1 MTAQPARAELIDT
14 GDRWTRAARIEIDAP
29 AERIFDLI
37 ADPRQHPRF
46 DGSGSVRA
54 SISGPERLALGA
66 HFGMDM
72 RIGFPYRI
80 DNVVVEFEEGRR
92 IAWRHVGRHRWRY
105 ELEPVDERRTVVT
118 ETFDGSTA
126 IFPPALLL
134 MDAYGRNE
142 TAIAKTLVRLK
153 QIAEG
158 GDLPPAADNA

>member
-1 MTAQPARAELIDT
+1 MAEVEYVET
-14 GDRWTRAARIEIDAP
+14 GSPWIISRSTVVHAP
-29 AERIFDLI
+29 ADRIFDIL
-37 ADPRQHPRF
+37 ADPRRHPEF
-46 DGSGSVRA
+46 DGSGTVRDA
-54 SISGPERLALGA
+54 VSGPERLYLGA
-66 HFGMDM
+66 KFGMDM
-72 RIGFPYRI
+72 RIVVPYR
-80 DNVVVEFEEGRR
+80 VSSRVKEFEEGRR

-105 ELEPVDERRTVVT
+105 ELEPVDDRRTVVT

-142 TAIAKTLVRLK
+142 TAIARTLVRLK

>member
-1 MTAQPARAELIDT
+1 MAPRAEIIDT
-14 GDRWTRAARIEIDAP
+14 GERWVRAARIDIDAP
-29 AERIFDLI
+29 AGALFEVL

-46 DGSGSVRA
+46 DGSGSVQA
-54 SISGPERLALGA
+54 SISGPERLSLGA

-80 DNVVVEFEEGRR
+80 DNVVVEFDEGRR

-105 ELEPVDERRTVVT
+105 ELEPIDERRTRVT

-126 IFPPALLL
+126 LFPPALLL

-142 TAIAKTLVRLK
+142 QAIAKTLVRLNAL
-153 QIAEG
+153 AEG
-158 GDLPPAADNA
+158 DSGSTANE

>member
-1 MTAQPARAELIDT
+1 MGPRADIIDT
-14 GDRWTRAARIEIDAP
+14 GNRWTRAASIEIDAP
-29 AERIFDLI
+29 ADVIFGLL

-54 SISGPERLALGA
+54 NISGPERLSLGT

-80 DNVVVEFEEGRR
+80 DNVVVEFDEGRR

-105 ELEPVDERRTVVT
+105 ELEPLDARRTRVT

-126 IFPPALLL
+126 LFPPALLL

-142 TAIAKTLVRLK
+142 QAIAKTLVRLK
-153 QIAEG
+153 ALAEG
-158 GDLPPAADNA
+158 AAAPAADA